1 MFVIAGTVMGLPV
14 FVPLERSIARLLSLL
29 LLRGGGTG
37 GSSSLS
43 SGCSLRVVIC
53 FNPNPV

>member
-37 GSSSLS
+37 GL
-43 SGCSLRVVIC
+43 GIQVAR
-53 FNPNPV
+53 